1 MSAEYNN
8 CLYRFATA
16 YLSVYEE
23 AMPSDIID
31 VMLELRPE

>member
-1 MSAEYNN
+1 MSAEYND

-31 VMLELRPE
+31 AMLELRPE